1 MAISVTCTCG
11 KQFKVKDELAGKR
24 GKCSSCGQVLS
35 IPTLASSAALEKAT
49 APLRACPAC
58 WEALQP
64 NAVICLYCGHDLR
77 TGKQVPQA
85 MSTAPAAPARPSANV
100 PSSSGLFEFEDAVP
114 SAPSAKVPASSARL
128 WIALIVV
135 GTCLAGVAA
144 AVALL
149 TWGREAGNSAIAP
162 PRSPKADGP
171 VAKKEGPDSK
181 VTPDSTIDQPAL
193 KKLLAKV
200 TAITPDDVARYEKFL
215 DAPSLLNAIAYQGTL
230 PYTGDDVRDAI
241 NLGLEKLAIA
251 ALIRL
256 IQEKKNS
263 TDKAD
268 LLICAQSIKALGQFR
283 SHAKE
288 ATPLLAELQNYK
300 DNAVGSAAKLAL
312 EDINGKPLPPTTAE
326 ARDAVLSLV
335 RVVVDAKVLAKAR
348 DGDRET
354 VIFALV
360 DRNISIE
367 RATEAVVKLKCEP
380 EAVLALLK
388 VISDK
393 RSSRELVEQ
402 TACGNAVRALGCF
415 GPEAKDAAPVLTE
428 LLNHHDKFVAG
439 EAKDSLKKI
448 Q

>member
-1 MAISVTCTCG
+1 MAISVTCECG
-11 KQFKVKDELAGKR
+11 KQFKVRDELAGKR
-24 GKCSSCGQVLS
+24 GKCAACGQVLS

-49 APLRACPAC
+49 PAPLRACPAC

-64 NAVICLYCGHDLR
+64 NAVICLHCGHDLR

-114 SAPSAKVPASSARL
+114 SAPSAKVPTSSARL

-200 TAITPDDVARYEKFL
+200 TNISPADVAQYEKFL
-215 DAPSLLNAIAYQGTL
+215 SDPSYLNAILYQGSL

-312 EDINGKPLPPTTAE
+312 EDIQDEIEGAELQTKDPVSYKDRQRLQGTWKP
-326 ARDAVLSLV
+326 VS
-335 RVVVDAKVLAKAR
+335 
-348 DGDRET
+348 
-354 VIFALV
+354 
-360 DRNISIE
+360 
-367 RATEAVVKLKCEP
+367 
-380 EAVLALLK
+380 
-388 VISDK
+388 
-393 RSSRELVEQ
+393 
-402 TACGNAVRALGCF
+402 
-415 GPEAKDAAPVLTE
+415 
-428 LLNHHDKFVAG
+428 FVATG
-439 EAKDSLKKI
+439 IPLRKPENNATMTFTGGRVRIDVESLHISGRYHLNAANRAKEIDLTAKGKENLFGVYSLEGNTLNICLGKTRPKGLSI
-448 Q
+448 QNEDFAIQLILEKQAK

>member
-11 KQFKVKDELAGKR
+11 KQFKIKDELAGKR
-24 GKCSSCGQVLS
+24 GKCSTCGQVLS

-64 NAVICLYCGHDLR
+64 NAVICLHCGHDLR

-439 EAKDSLKKI
+439 EARDSLKKI